1 MVAKS
6 FRASV
11 IWVSSA
17 LPQGL
22 DDFGISFNVAPFPQ
36 SRHQVWPLEALD
48 ALNRS
53 QPRYPFALLHQSKQ
67 VIANGRWRAKA
78 TCHTKQLEF
87 ILGRH
92 RVLERFPWEL
102 PEP

>member
-17 LPQGL
+17 PPQGL
-22 DDFGISFNVAPFPQ
+22 EDFGICFNVAPFPQ
-36 SRHQVWPLEALD
+36 SRHQVGPPEALD

-53 QPRYPFALLHQSKQ
+53 QPRHPFTLLRQSKQ
-67 VIANGRWRAKA
+67 VVANGCWRAKA

-87 ILGRH
+87 IDRKSTRLNSSH
-92 RVLERFPWEL
+92 L
-102 PEP
+102 